1 MRQKSEN
8 QKPSSER
15 IVKDKRDTIQNCPLQ
30 HKGKPLN
37 LTQLASWSLHRATP

>member
-30 HKGKPLN
+30 HQRK
-37 LTQLASWSLHRATP
+37 AA